1 MHCPRCDV
9 EVLVE
14 KTRDGVTIDVCPA
27 CGGVWL
33 DRGELERLI
42 ARAQEPYEDRRSEP
56 RGGRAGGERWA
67 DRSDERRSRDDDR
80 RVRDDDRRRRDD
92 DDDDDDD
99 GPRGGGFFSTLRNL
113 FD

>member
-1 MHCPRCDV
+1 MHCPRCEV

-14 KTRDGVTIDVCPA
+14 KTRDRVTIDLCPG
-27 CGGVWL
+27 CRGVWL

-42 ARAQEPYEDRRSEP
+42 ARAQEPPEDRRAEP
-56 RGGRAGGERWA
+56 RGGGDGRW
-67 DRSDERRSRDDDR
+67 DR
-80 RVRDDDRRRRDD
+80 RGDEARRRGAERDLDRRERD

-99 GPRGGGFFSTLRNL
+99 GPRGGGFLSTLRNL

>member
-27 CGGVWL
+27 CRGVWL

-42 ARAQEPYEDRRSEP
+42 ARAQEPAEDRRAEP

-67 DRSDERRSRDDDR
+67 GRDDDR
-80 RVRDDDRRRRDD
+80 RARDYDDRRRRDD
-92 DDDDDDD
+92 DSDDDDDD

>member
-9 EVLVE
+9 EVLME

-27 CGGVWL
+27 CRGVWL

-42 ARAQEPYEDRRSEP
+42 ARAQEPFEDRRAEP
-56 RGGRAGGERWA
+56 RGGRAGGDHWGG
-67 DRSDERRSRDDDR
+67 RDDDR
-80 RVRDDDRRRRDD
+80 PGRRDRDLEDRRRRDD

-99 GPRGGGFFSTLRNL
+99 APRGGGFLSTLRNL